1 MGRCLS
7 TKLAA
12 EIATDTSWLKI
23 WDMSLDHGPHAGTA
37 YMQALYRVLTRP
49 VFGTKPCALCDI
61 ADFGTYFSYN
71 VDHHT
76 SVESVEAVINCLR
89 EGCESIFTLV
99 QH

>member
-1 MGRCLS
+1 MFYQS
-7 TKLAA
+7 KN
-12 EIATDTSWLKI
+12 
-23 WDMSLDHGPHAGTA
+23 
-37 YMQALYRVLTRP
+37 ALTVLTRP

-61 ADFGTYFSYN
+61 ADFGTYFSHN

-99 QH
+99 KHFTMYVSLLLLSYPTSFSLNGYFLFFLVPSLV